1 MKAILEF
8 NLPEDQK
15 DFNRCNKATD
25 MAIVLF
31 DLVYNTR
38 KHIENYLAEKEYDKY
53 EALDFVF
60 TKLYK
65 ILEEQGILIDD
76 LIE

>member
-8 NLPEDQK
+8 NLPEEQK

-31 DLVYNTR
+31 ELVSNKKKRLENRVLEGGMDGYDTLELVFNEIGDL
-38 KHIENYLAEKEYDKY
+38 
-53 EALDFVF
+53 LDRYG
-60 TKLYK
+60 L
-65 ILEEQGILIDD
+65 IIDD